1 MKNLLQEKTVY
12 TVDAEQL
19 DDLMYQ
25 MLLLLCDRDGKDI
38 EQTDLGI
45 EIKIIDQKLVIEYQT
60 NTFDDVEFIN
70 IPQSEDD
77 VDNFMTQIRDLV
89 SQIYDFHLRRKPFS
103 FIVGSLTLD
112 YLNFRRK

>member
-12 TVDAEQL
+12 TVNTEQL

-45 EIKIIDQKLVIEYQT
+45 FITVVDQKVMIQYET
-60 NTFDDVEFIN
+60 NEFEDVECIN
-70 IPQSEDD
+70 VPQNEDD
-77 VDNFMTQIRDLV
+77 IDNFMSQIRDLV
-89 SQIYDFHLRRKPFS
+89 SQIYDF
-103 FIVGSLTLD
+103 
-112 YLNFRRK
+112 N

>member
-45 EIKIIDQKLVIEYQT
+45 TITVVDQKVTIEYHT
-60 NTFDDVEFIN
+60 NKFYDVEYINVPQNEDDVEH
-70 IPQSEDD
+70 
-77 VDNFMTQIRDLV
+77 FMEQIRDLV
-89 SQIYDFHLRRKPFS
+89 SQIYDF
-103 FIVGSLTLD
+103 I
-112 YLNFRRK
+112 

>member
-12 TVDAEQL
+12 TVDTQQL

-45 EIKIIDQKLVIEYQT
+45 TITVVDQKVTIEYQT
-60 NTFDDVEFIN
+60 NKFDDVEYIN
-70 IPQSEDD
+70 VPQNEDD
-77 VDNFMTQIRDLV
+77 IDNFMEQIRDLV
-89 SQIYDFHLRRKPFS
+89 SQIYDF
-103 FIVGSLTLD
+103 I
-112 YLNFRRK
+112 

>member
-12 TVDAEQL
+12 TVDTEQL

-45 EIKIIDQKLVIEYQT
+45 FITVVDQKVRIEYQT
-60 NTFDDVEFIN
+60 NKFDDVEYIN
-70 IPQSEDD
+70 VPQNEDD
-77 VDNFMTQIRDLV
+77 IDNFMSQIRDLV
-89 SQIYDFHLRRKPFS
+89 TQIYDCM
-103 FIVGSLTLD
+103 
-112 YLNFRRK
+112 